1 MVGGWGIL
9 FGESS
14 TPDRG
19 FPLILPDSVI
29 SYSGGPE
36 YERVAFFRYDKG
48 GKVKKIKE
56 CFNVLQCDGGQK
68 KRKKEKEAFIF
79 TLNTLFGFKHW
90 ICGFRTISW
99 GCKTGCPSPILG

>member
-36 YERVAFFRYDKG
+36 YDRVAFFRRNQGAKG
-48 GKVKKIKE
+48 AK
-56 CFNVLQCDGGQK
+56 
-68 KRKKEKEAFIF
+68 
-79 TLNTLFGFKHW
+79 
-90 ICGFRTISW
+90 
-99 GCKTGCPSPILG
+99 

>member
-1 MVGGWGIL
+1 MGLEGWRVVGGWGIL

-36 YERVAFFRYDKG
+36 YDRVAFFRCDKG
-48 GKVKKIKE
+48 GKVKKNKGMFQCVAMRWWAKKKE
-56 CFNVLQCDGGQK
+56 K
-68 KRKKEKEAFIF
+68 KRKRLSF
-79 TLNTLFGFKHW
+79 LH
-90 ICGFRTISW
+90 
-99 GCKTGCPSPILG
+99 